1 MRSTFPREIPKEI
14 VLEAFTYLIGDLSFV
29 ESVPAVCRE
38 WYDFVDQRSL
48 WIGALRRR
56 GLSLSILDKIPERN
70 RTTTETKP
78 LFFQNLKNLGLENKG
93 TEGKCFKVY
102 ERSSGR
108 IFAMKRARVYP
119 DGEGVPYYMLRELA
133 FLSSASHNHICNLE
147 RVHLH
152 ESSLHVFFEYVHMTL
167 HDLINPT
174 KLLHAGKALPKKQI
188 KVFMWQ
194 LLSAVAYCH
203 SRGVL
208 HRNLKPKH
216 ILVKDVK
223 NSSVGK
229 KLLITDFALVRL
241 TSVPL
246 KTFTAEVVTLWYR
259 APEVLMGGEYVSG
272 VDIWS
277 AACVF
282 VEMLQGSPIF
292 VGISEID
299 QLFQIF
305 SKLGSPSRKSWSHI
319 ESRPNYSFAFPNWPA
334 RKYVSEILIFCFY
347 LFLFTH
353 QNSFSPTNTQHTH
366 THTTDTKQYFQNSQV
381 SH

>member
-1 MRSTFPREIPKEI
+1 MRRRSQRLRNRNEFTERAKRISPSGEVRTKQTTIKKKRLTRKTLQKIRLPEERSTFQIPNEI
-14 VLEAFTYLIGDLSFV
+14 VLHAFTYLVGDQDFV
-29 ESVPAVCRE
+29 ENAPCVCRE
-38 WYDFVDQRSL
+38 WYNYVDQKSL
-48 WIGALRRR
+48 WIGALNRR
-56 GLSLSILDKIPERN
+56 GLSLSILDKKNDEN
-70 RTTTETKP
+70 RIEDSTDMKP
-78 LFFQNLKNLGLENKG
+78 LFFHNLKNLGLKNKG
-93 TEGKCFKVY
+93 TEGKCFQVY

-133 FLSSASHNHICNLE
+133 FLSSASHNHICNLQ

-152 ESSLHVFFEYVHMTL
+152 DSSLHVFFEYVHTTL

-174 KLLHAGKALPKKQI
+174 KLLHAGKALPRKQV

-259 APEVLMGGEYVSG
+259 APEVLMGGEYV
-272 VDIWS
+272 
-277 AACVF
+277 VF
-282 VEMLQGSPIF
+282 TL
-292 VGISEID
+292 
-299 QLFQIF
+299 
-305 SKLGSPSRKSWSHI
+305 KSL
-319 ESRPNYSFAFPNWPA
+319 
-334 RKYVSEILIFCFY
+334 K
-347 LFLFTH
+347 
-353 QNSFSPTNTQHTH
+353 
-366 THTTDTKQYFQNSQV
+366 
-381 SH
+381 